1 MLDKAMA
8 LLELFQP
15 TRTEVGVVEAADIL
29 HVPKSTASRRLAA
42 MEAAGFLDRDPVS
55 LRYHLGIRLVT
66 LGHLARQ
73 ATPLQREARPFLERL
88 TEASGETSDLV
99 VMQGQAAINV
109 AWVESPHPMKFVGW
123 PGRKLPLHATAAGK
137 SLIAWLPEA
146 MERALLE
153 LPLHRYTSRTIG
165 TFEALMAELET
176 VRAAGYSTSM
186 GEFEEDLIGVA
197 APVMNHVG
205 EVVASITIGAPA
217 GRAGTTTM
225 PHLIR
230 SVVDAAEAMS
240 VRLGYRGRS
249 STS

>member
-15 TRTEVGVVEAADIL
+15 NRTELGVVEAAAIL
-29 HVPKSTASRRLAA
+29 NMPKSTASRRLAA

-88 TEASGETSDLV
+88 TQATGETSDLV
-99 VMQGQAAINV
+99 VMQGRLAINV
-109 AWVESPHPMKFVGW
+109 EAVESPHPMKFVGW
-123 PGRKLPLHATAAGK
+123 PGRRLPLHATAAGK

-146 MERALLE
+146 TERALLD
-153 LPLHRYTSRTIG
+153 LPLRRYTSRTIG
-165 TFEALMAELET
+165 TFEALMAELEK
-176 VRAAGYSTSM
+176 VRGAGYSTSM
-186 GEFEEDLIGVA
+186 EEFEENLIGVA

-217 GRAGTTTM
+217 GRAGKATM

-240 VRLGYRGRS
+240 ARLGYRRRS
-249 STS
+249 SAS